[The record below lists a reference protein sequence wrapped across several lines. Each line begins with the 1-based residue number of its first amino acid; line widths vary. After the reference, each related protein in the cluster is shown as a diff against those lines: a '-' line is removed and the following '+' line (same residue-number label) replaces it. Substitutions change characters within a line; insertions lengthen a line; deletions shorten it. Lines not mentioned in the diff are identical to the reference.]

1 MSAFSKSFGA
11 PVRLALAG
19 VFAFSLLGAA
29 PSMAQGQPAQ
39 QLRSPVLV
47 IDSERLFSESDY
59 AQQLA
64 EELEARAAEIAAENR
79 RIEAELA
86 EEERTLTERRAEMDP
101 QAFRELADAFDEKV
115 IRIRRERDLE
125 AQGLGEDSEA
135 IRREFL
141 VSVEPVLDRLMQ
153 EAGTAVI
160 LERRTVFVT
169 REAVDVTDEAIR
181 RIDAALLSRAEDGAD
196 TDRGTDAETDPEAG
210 IGSEP
215 AQQPGAAPE
224 GPTEGALTGGSLT
237 EDGLTEGV
245 TAPDGGVLPEV
256 PEQAPAGATS
266 GD

>member
-1 MSAFSKSFGA
+1 
-11 PVRLALAG
+11 
-19 VFAFSLLGAA
+19 
-29 PSMAQGQPAQ
+29 MAQGQAPQ

-135 IRREFL
+135 VRREFL

-196 TDRGTDAETDPEAG
+196 TDTETDPAAG
-210 IGSEP
+210 IGAEP
-215 AQQPGAAPE
+215 PQQSGAAPE

-237 EDGLTEGV
+237 EEGLAEGV
-245 TAPDGGVLPEV
+245 TAPDSDVLPEV
-256 PEQAPAGATS
+256 PEQAPEGTTS

>member
-1 MSAFSKSFGA
+1 MSAFSKLFGA

-29 PSMAQGQPAQ
+29 PSMAQGQAAQ

-125 AQGLGEDSEA
+125 AQGLGQDSEA

-196 TDRGTDAETDPEAG
+196 TGTDSQTDPEAG
-210 IGSEP
+210 IGSAP
-215 AQQPGAAPE
+215 AQQPGAASE

-237 EDGLTEGV
+237 EEGLADGV
-245 TAPDGGVLPEV
+245 TAPDGDVLPEV
-256 PEQAPAGATS
+256 PEQAPDGTTS
-266 GD
+266 DD